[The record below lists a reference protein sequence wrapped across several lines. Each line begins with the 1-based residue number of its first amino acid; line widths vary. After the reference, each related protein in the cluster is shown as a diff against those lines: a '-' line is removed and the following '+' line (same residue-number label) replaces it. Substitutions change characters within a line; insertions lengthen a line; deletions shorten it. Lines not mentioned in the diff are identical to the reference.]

1 MRNTLKSA
9 DAALSNQVEELAS
22 RFGYAPETE
31 AYLYFLCGGE
41 KALVDVKRNRR
52 SRTAAP
58 LTHIKGL
65 DPVKFPHLSQDPSYN
80 VPYADGYNT
89 SLDFILDHLK
99 G

>member
-1 MRNTLKSA
+1 MRNTIKSA
-9 DAALSNQVEELAS
+9 DAALSAQVEELAS
-22 RFGYAPETE
+22 RFGYAPETN

-52 SRTAAP
+52 RGAP
-58 LTHIKGL
+58 LTHITGL